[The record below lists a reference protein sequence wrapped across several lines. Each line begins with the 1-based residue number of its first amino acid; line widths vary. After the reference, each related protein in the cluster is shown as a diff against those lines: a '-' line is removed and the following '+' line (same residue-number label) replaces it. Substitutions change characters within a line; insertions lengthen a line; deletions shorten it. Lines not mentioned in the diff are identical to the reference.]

1 MATPS
6 KAITFTTHSRQLSL
20 STHWLNHLV
29 NSEELAHFP
38 TERGICL
45 RTDGGSGG
53 CRAALGRRQECCC
66 ASACNAF
73 GIASVPT
80 AASPR
85 RLSTA

>member
-38 TERGICL
+38 TERGIVYGQ
-45 RTDGGSGG
+45 TVGAVV
-53 CRAALGRRQECCC
+53 AAL
-66 ASACNAF
+66 
-73 GIASVPT
+73 P
-80 AASPR
+80 
-85 RLSTA
+85 